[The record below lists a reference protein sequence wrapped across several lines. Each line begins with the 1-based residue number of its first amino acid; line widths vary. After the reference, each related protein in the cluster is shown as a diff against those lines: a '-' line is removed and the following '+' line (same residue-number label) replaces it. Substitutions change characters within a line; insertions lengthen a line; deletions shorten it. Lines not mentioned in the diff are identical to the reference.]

1 MGQRRSRA
9 CGTEA
14 VAPSSGWSSCAVAR
28 SAWLGRAAGPAWRR
42 GEPG

>member
-9 CGTEA
+9 CGTG
-14 VAPSSGWSSCAVAR
+14 VGPSSGWACVAGR